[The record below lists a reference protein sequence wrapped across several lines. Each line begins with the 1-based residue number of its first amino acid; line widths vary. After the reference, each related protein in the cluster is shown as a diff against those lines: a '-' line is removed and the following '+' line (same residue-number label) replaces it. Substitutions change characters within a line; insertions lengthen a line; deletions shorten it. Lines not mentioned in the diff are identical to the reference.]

1 MPHQIIEYSENLEDF
16 LDIDELVDSMHTAAI
31 ALDDLPLGGIRTR
44 AERRE
49 IFRVADGHPAN
60 MFINVTL
67 RVAPRPPEVKKEV
80 GEKLFAALRRFIQP
94 VFDEQPIAVSF
105 EIVEIDADFR
115 WKHSN
120 IREYLA
126 KRARQT
132 CVTASPIVPI

>member
-126 KRARQT
+126 KRAN
-132 CVTASPIVPI
+132 